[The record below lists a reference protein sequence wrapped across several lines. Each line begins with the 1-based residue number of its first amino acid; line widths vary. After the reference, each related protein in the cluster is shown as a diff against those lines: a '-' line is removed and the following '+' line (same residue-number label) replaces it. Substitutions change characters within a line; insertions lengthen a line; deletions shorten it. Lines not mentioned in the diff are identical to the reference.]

1 MAVVALLS
9 TASAS
14 LQGTHS
20 LRHPALRR
28 SQLTGS
34 SLRTPAPVAAPST
47 LALRG
52 GGDAERVFHFGKA
65 GTDGDASMRDLLGGK
80 GSNLAE
86 MSKIGL
92 SVPPG
97 FTITT
102 QVCHDYNAAGK
113 VQALHSTPYTLC
125 PAPHT
130 LHSKPCTLHPKT
142 SIPNPTPHTLN
153 PITT

>member
-1 MAVVALLS
+1 MAVAALLS

-14 LQGTHS
+14 LGGTHAT

-28 SQLTGS
+28 SQLTAS
-34 SLRTPAPVAAPST
+34 SLRAPAPSAAPSN

-52 GGDAERVFHFGKA
+52 GGDEPRVYHFGKA
-65 GTDGDASMRDLLGGK
+65 GTDGDSSMRDLLGGK

-113 VQALHSTPYTLC
+113 VLHPPYTLR
-125 PAPHT
+125 
-130 LHSKPCTLHPKT
+130 
-142 SIPNPTPHTLN
+142 PNP
-153 PITT
+153 